1 MLLVDVLIRYSAV
14 TLMLLFAALVL
25 RDGGKSRPAFFG
37 MLLSISIAALLLGT
51 APPDLRLP
59 QPLHAVVRFMDI
71 PNIVLVWW
79 FGRSLF
85 EDGFKLGRMEWA
97 GFAAYAVPVFVFR
110 LADIGFI
117 ASAPVVLSY
126 LIDVVSF
133 TMMAHLAWTT
143 LRGRRDDLIEARR
156 KLRVYFVLALAAA
169 AVISV
174 LAENLF
180 YPSFSAQVSILRGA
194 VTLPLVIWGL
204 FWLVR
209 FQPELLSF
217 QRPEPPAGAP
227 PPKVD
232 PRDRVLYQRLIGLM
246 ESEKAY
252 VEQGLTIR
260 NLAEKLGA
268 PEHHLRALINGGLG
282 QRNFSAFVNQ
292 YRIAAA
298 KAALSDPDHAR
309 TPILTIAMDIG
320 YGSLA
325 PFNRAFKAA
334 EGVTPSEFRKSVL
347 DSADQS

>member
-1 MLLVDVLIRYSAV
+1 MLLLDVLIRYSAV
-14 TLMLLFAALVL
+14 TLLLLFAALAL
-25 RDGGKSRPAFFG
+25 RDGQKSRPAFYA
-37 MLLSISIAALLLGT
+37 MLLSITIAALLLGT
-51 APPDLRLP
+51 SPPELRLP
-59 QPLHAVVRFMDI
+59 PLLHGLVRFLDI
-71 PNIVLVWW
+71 PNIVFVWW

-85 EDGFKLGRMEWA
+85 EDEFKPGAIEW
-97 GFAAYAVPVFVFR
+97 FCLAAYSAPVFVFR
-110 LADIGFI
+110 LADLGFI
-117 ASAPVVLSY
+117 ASAPVALSY

-133 TMMAHLAWTT
+133 GMMAHLAWTT
-143 LRGRRDDLIEARR
+143 LRGRRDDLIEVRR
-156 KLRVYFVLALAAA
+156 KLRVYFVLALALAA
-169 AVISV
+169 TVAV

-204 FWLVR
+204 FWLIR

-217 QRPEPPAGAP
+217 QRPEPPRQAS

-232 PRDRVLYQRLIGLM
+232 PRDRALYQRLIEIM
-246 ESEKAY
+246 ESKKAY

-260 NLAEKLGA
+260 DLAERLSA
-268 PEHHLRALINGGLG
+268 PEHHLRVLINGGLG
-282 QRNFSAFVNQ
+282 QRNFSAFINQ

-298 KAALSDPDHAR
+298 KVALSDPDQAR

-334 EGVTPSEFRKSVL
+334 EGVTPSEFRKSVR
-347 DSADQS
+347 DSTDQT